1 MVDFA
6 ELKAKASK
14 AKDAGVTKLSNTK
27 DRYTSVPSSKTNWDP
42 NWKAAPPP
50 PPASRSTGSVTAAAA
65 PRGPPPLPPPQRP
78 HLGAGGSSSHG
89 PPPVR
94 RQNRPDDAPSPSPPP
109 PPARAPVQHS
119 YNPQSYAK
127 TERTEEIDWAN
138 LSSEDKDV
146 FFAWLD
152 EFFSRFLNITLPPRG
167 QGPAPPPT
175 SRVPHISVTNHPGP
189 PSQAQSQHQLQ
200 ASSAVLIGGV
210 VVSGRGRGRGLGAV
224 VVFYVVWHRNLK
236 GDVAVCARLDFD
248 PTMSEYRWYP
258 FTTVHTLDRGIP
270 I

>member
-189 PSQAQSQHQLQ
+189 PVELLLADEDEDED
-200 ASSAVLIGGV
+200 
-210 VVSGRGRGRGLGAV
+210 SGRWLYFTWSSIIWRLQ
-224 VVFYVVWHRNLK
+224 HRNLK